1 MKDQGM
7 YIIRTQAGLLIAELS
22 NEIAQK
28 VIKQC
33 KGHFRP
39 LKYEGKPEKTAFQFD
54 EDCVWRLPQ
63 FRIFLFA
70 GYVLIPD

>member
-7 YIIRTQAGLLIAELS
+7 YIIRTQEGILIAELS
-22 NEIAQK
+22 NDIAQK

-39 LKYEGKPEKTAFQFD
+39 LKYEGKPEKTAFQLD
-54 EDCVWRLPQ
+54 ENSSWGFPGFNLC
-63 FRIFLFA
+63 LFA

>member
-7 YIIRTQAGLLIAELS
+7 YIIRTQEGILIAELS
-22 NEIAQK
+22 NDIAQK

-39 LKYEGKPEKTAFQFD
+39 LKYEGKPEKTAFQLD
-54 EDCVWRLPQ
+54 ENSRWGFPGFSL
-63 FRIFLFA
+63 FLFA